1 MNNIIKLFKITII
14 STFRNDNSKKKRKF
28 NKSLILLLIAISFLP
43 IMGSLVVMSKEMY
56 KTLETINQGNI
67 VIASSFMAGS
77 IVVLVFGMFYTISS
91 YYMAKDIPNYLYLPL
106 KADEIIIS
114 RFLST
119 LMYEYLTLIIF
130 VVPIVIGCG
139 IGGNFN
145 FIFYIIGFF
154 IFMILPI
161 LPLSISSIIIIIIMS
176 FSKKAIN
183 KDRYTLISGLLG
195 LAIGLGINFSL
206 QALFT
211 QMDDPNMV
219 KGLISTGQADLI
231 NNVASYFPGI
241 KNATYAIINYDVVQ
255 LAIFVSIAIIAFLC
269 FVFVAKKL
277 YFKGVLG
284 ISQQPAKRKYDI
296 TTKEFGKQKN
306 KMLAYTLKE
315 LRLIFRTPIY
325 FMNLV
330 LMDYLMPVIFIIAI
344 ISSNSMDKLIM
355 VGKVIVTK
363 NDMAGIII
371 GLVFVFFVFLSSMNG
386 VTATCISREGEQIYI
401 MKYLPISIKQQVNA
415 KLLSGLIISVT
426 VMIVV
431 VILFS
436 VFLKISMLITIL
448 LLLAGSNG
456 VIFTRLIGLYI
467 DLTRPKL
474 KWNSEVEAVKHNM
487 NLLFNMLLNMI
498 LAGGFAWLTIS
509 FSFNMLTSIFV
520 YIIGFAILNYIVYMF
535 INKKAYEYITRIE

>member
-1 MNNIIKLFKITII
+1 MNNIIRLFKIAII

-43 IMGSLVVMSKEMY
+43 IMSGLAVMSKEMY

-77 IVVLVFGMFYTISS
+77 LVVLVFGMFYTISS

-106 KADEIIIS
+106 KAEEIIIS

-130 VVPIVIGCG
+130 VVPVIIGCG

-145 FIFYIIGFF
+145 FLFYIIGFF
-154 IFMILPI
+154 IFVILPI
-161 LPLSISSIIIIIIMS
+161 LPLSISSTIIVIIMS

-206 QALFT
+206 QTVFNK
-211 QMDDPNMV
+211 MDDPNMIN
-219 KGLISTGQADLI
+219 GFIATGQADLI
-231 NNVASYFPGI
+231 NGISSYFLGI
-241 KNATYAIINYDVVQ
+241 KNATYAIINYDLLQ
-255 LAIFVSIAIIAFLC
+255 LAIFVSIAIVAFLG

-284 ISQQPAKRKYDI
+284 ISQQAAKRKYDI
-296 TTKEFGKQKN
+296 TNKEFSKQQSKL
-306 KMLAYTLKE
+306 LAYTIKE
-315 LRLIFRTPIY
+315 LRLILRTPIY

-330 LMDYLMPVIFIIAI
+330 IMDYLMPVIFVIAI
-344 ISSNSMDKLIM
+344 ISSNSMDNL
-355 VGKVIVTK
+355 VIAIREVVTK
-363 NDMAGIII
+363 SDMTGIII
-371 GLVFVFFVFLSSMNG
+371 GLVFVLFVFLSSMNG
-386 VTATCISREGEQIYI
+386 ITATCISREGKQIYI
-401 MKYLPISIKQQVNA
+401 MKYLPISINKQVNA
-415 KLLSGLIISVT
+415 KLLSGLIISLT
-426 VMIVV
+426 VMIMV
-431 VILFS
+431 VIALG
-436 VFLKISMLITIL
+436 VFLHISLLITIL

-456 VIFTRLIGLYI
+456 VIFTRLSGLYI

-474 KWNSEVEAVKHNM
+474 NWNSEVESVKHNM
-487 NLLFNMLLNMI
+487 NLVFNMLFNMI
-498 LAGGFAWLTIS
+498 FAGGFAWLTIAC
-509 FSFNMLTSIFV
+509 SFNMLTSVLV
-520 YIIGFAILNYIVYMF
+520 YVIGFATLNYFVYAF
-535 INKKAYEYITRIE
+535 INKKAYEYIMRIE

>member
-1 MNNIIKLFKITII
+1 MSNIIKLFKITII

-28 NKSLILLLIAISFLP
+28 NKSLLLLLIAISFSP
-43 IMGSLVVMSKEMY
+43 IMVSLVLMSKEMY
-56 KTLETINQGNI
+56 KTLETVNQGNI

-106 KADEIIIS
+106 KAEEIIIS
-114 RFLST
+114 RFLAT

-130 VVPIVIGCG
+130 VVPVVIGCG
-139 IGGNFN
+139 IGGSFN

-161 LPLSISSIIIIIIMS
+161 LPLSISSIVIIIIMS

-211 QMDDPNMV
+211 KMDDPTMI
-219 KGLISTGQADLI
+219 KGLISKGQTDLI
-231 NNVASYFPGI
+231 NNISSYFPGI
-241 KNATYAIINYDVVQ
+241 KNATYAIINYDVLQ
-255 LAIFVSIAIIAFLC
+255 LIIFVGIAIIAFLC

-284 ISQQPAKRKYDI
+284 ISQQAAKRKYDI
-296 TTKEFGKQKN
+296 INKEFSNQKN

-330 LMDYLMPVIFIIAI
+330 LMDYLMPIIFIIAI

-355 VGKVIVTK
+355 IVKVIVTK
-363 NDMAGIII
+363 SDMAGIII

-415 KLLSGLIISVT
+415 KLLSGLIVSLT
-426 VMIVV
+426 VMIAV

-436 VFLKISMLITIL
+436 IILKISVLITL
-448 LLLAGSNG
+448 LLLLSGSNG
-456 VIFTRLIGLYI
+456 VIFTRLSGLYI

-474 KWNSEVEAVKHNM
+474 RWNSEVESVKHNM

-498 LAGGFAWLTIS
+498 LAGGFAWVTIS
-509 FSFNMLTSIFV
+509 FSFSMLTSILI
-520 YIIGFAILNYIVYMF
+520 YIIGFAILNYIVYIF